1 MSPCLILLMTEGPK
15 KLFIISVGSGSLGC
29 YLRAALL
36 SLRILEWVAMPSS
49 SGSSRPRIEPMS
61 QVYPHWQV
69 LNH

>member
-36 SLRILEWVAMPSS
+36 SLMTVRFRA
-49 SGSSRPRIEPMS
+49 
-61 QVYPHWQV
+61 
-69 LNH
+69 